1 MMIDHAIILAAGASS
16 RLGQP
21 KALVKLHGKTLIEHV
36 DSRLRNMGLNVLVV
50 TRSELKDKIA
60 SILKNSII
68 IINPNPDAG
77 RTGSIQCGLLEFQ
90 GKPILLVPIDRPGFS
105 TSTLKLL
112 INSKTTSCPTSNGI
126 GGHPVAISIKD
137 SKRILDAHPDT
148 SLRNII
154 TPKRLKV
161 NDKNLHL
168 NIDTIDDLENLKSSL
183 IMKSREYFNGV

>member
-1 MMIDHAIILAAGASS
+1 MPSAKAMAA
-16 RLGQP
+16 
-21 KALVKLHGKTLIEHV
+21 TIW
-36 DSRLRNMGLNVLVV
+36 D
-50 TRSELKDKIA
+50 
-60 SILKNSII
+60 
-68 IINPNPDAG
+68 
-77 RTGSIQCGLLEFQ
+77 RT
-90 GKPILLVPIDRPGFS
+90 
-105 TSTLKLL
+105 KLL

-148 SLRNII
+148 PLRDII

-183 IMKSREYFNGV
+183 IMKSGDYFNEV